1 MAAKKTITF
10 VCTGNVCRSPMA
22 AGLFFDRAVRENAQR
37 AVRVRSAGTW
47 ALEDQPASAYAS
59 QVMAERGLDI
69 SAHRGHNLTQAAV
82 DETDLILVMTL
93 RHKEAI
99 VQDFPGA
106 AGKVHLLSAMAG
118 PTYDIEDPYGG
129 SIVEYR
135 RTANELAEL
144 VEQGYPR
151 IMELLGIK

>member
-10 VCTGNVCRSPMA
+10 VCTGNICRSPMA
-22 AGLFFDRAVRENAQR
+22 AGLFFDRLVRENQLG

-47 ALEDQPASAYAS
+47 ALEEQPASAYAL

-69 SAHRGHNLTQAAV
+69 SAHRGHNLTQVAV

-93 RHKEAI
+93 RHQEAI
-99 VQDFPGA
+99 VQDFHGTE
-106 AGKVHLLSAMAG
+106 GKVHLLSGMAG
-118 PTYDIEDPYGG
+118 PTYDVQDPYGG

-135 RTANELAEL
+135 RTAAELAEL
-144 VEQGYPR
+144 IDKGYPR
-151 IMELLGIK
+151 IMELLGLK